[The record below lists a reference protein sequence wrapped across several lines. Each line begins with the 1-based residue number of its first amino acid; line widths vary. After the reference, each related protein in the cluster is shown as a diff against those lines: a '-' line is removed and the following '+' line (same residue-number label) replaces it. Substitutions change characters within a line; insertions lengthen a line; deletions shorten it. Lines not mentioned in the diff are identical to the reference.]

1 MGKKFIR
8 KSERSLLCFVQALKD
23 TVVLLELMNDTT
35 IKGQVLTVDEG
46 MNVML
51 KDASYS
57 TLQGAPLELPMVYVK
72 GSNLRYIHV
81 SENLNA
87 AKLVE
92 DHRAKLDTAANM
104 YSNSRASG
112 TPGNTDTKM
121 TPNKSPL

>member
-1 MGKKFIR
+1 MTAIVKT
-8 KSERSLLCFVQALKD
+8 QALKD

-35 IKGQVLTVDEG
+35 IKGQVLSVDEG

-51 KDASYS
+51 KDASYR
-57 TLQGAPLELPMVYVK
+57 TLQGAPLELPMVFVK

-81 SENLNA
+81 SRNLNA
-87 AKLVE
+87 GQLVE

-112 TPGNTDTKM
+112 MSTPGNADTKK
-121 TPNKSPL
+121 TPMKSPY